1 MRKFLCICLVL
12 CGLTS
17 FAQHTATVSA
27 KSDFKT
33 VTGKMIVSEYT
44 LDTELTQA
52 ERSEITAWVNANASI
67 MMLKIDGKSLKFS
80 VAPES
85 NERDVYEKFFLQCG
99 INQLTIKTGKESKTV
114 SLSEFFTLYS
124 L

>member
-1 MRKFLCICLVL
+1 
-12 CGLTS
+12 
-17 FAQHTATVSA
+17 
-27 KSDFKT
+27 
-33 VTGKMIVSEYT
+33 MIVSEYT